1 MLKEISVKLKL
12 YSLRDSSPTSSPL
25 KGTEGEGG
33 PVEEQGQGEGSTHET
48 HDEIE
53 KFIAEMEKDQDL

>member
-1 MLKEISVKLKL
+1 MKKEGALPSQG
-12 YSLRDSSPTSSPL
+12 DE
-25 KGTEGEGG
+25 TEQREG
-33 PVEEQGQGEGSTHET
+33 VVQET

>member
-1 MLKEISVKLKL
+1 M
-12 YSLRDSSPTSSPL
+12 SSPQKKSSDCVQ
-25 KGTEGEGG
+25 G
-33 PVEEQGQGEGSTHET
+33 EEQRQREEESVQET